1 MITYSL
7 RSVEA
12 ATFNARSEDLRSAP
26 VKTLHTCIPHTN
38 LYSLAPKIVRTNLR
52 RSYYSQHPSRT
63 APVCLDG
70 DKLRAVV
77 LMINSVTKHR
87 RKVKCTQSPAIYLR
101 SRPSIGPG
109 VGRFPGQM
117 FWVRGGGR
125 DIPYL
130 YPPYSLG
137 CGTTSGGPVCCLLS
151 RFG

>member
-77 LMINSVTKHR
+77 LIINSVIIKAQQKG
-87 RKVKCTQSPAIYLR
+87 KVDVITSYLSPILTFD
-101 SRPSIGPG
+101 RPR
-109 VGRFPGQM
+109 GRQVSGAD
-117 FWVRGGGR
+117 VLGKGEGR

-130 YPPYSLG
+130 YPHIRWDAERRR
-137 CGTTSGGPVCCLLS
+137 GPVCCLL
-151 RFG
+151 